1 MNDVVI
7 VTIDNA
13 KVRRKLRVE
22 EVECRYFSKRLFL
35 FDLHQKAPLNIQRC
49 LLMHDN
55 DKKLAVPEGAA
66 NFFDVCQKDFVAI
79 ANSSLFPFPSSLFFV
94 PLQCNR
100 EITFINSLG
109 LVVRFLR

>member
-1 MNDVVI
+1 MNDVAI

-55 DKKLAVPEGAA
+55 DNLSIILHTPSFYNLGPAATRALPASLPSYFLKFLMKRPARSLA
-66 NFFDVCQKDFVAI
+66 F
-79 ANSSLFPFPSSLFFV
+79 SSHSA
-94 PLQCNR
+94 
-100 EITFINSLG
+100 
-109 LVVRFLR
+109 RF